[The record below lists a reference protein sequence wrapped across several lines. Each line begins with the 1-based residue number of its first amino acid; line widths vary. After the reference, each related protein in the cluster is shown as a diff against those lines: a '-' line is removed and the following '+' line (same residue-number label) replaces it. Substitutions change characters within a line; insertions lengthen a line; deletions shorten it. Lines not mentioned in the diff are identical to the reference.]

1 MPALLN
7 AVPASLLRGCGAKAE
22 GPPRHSAANFSSGV
36 SLARGSFRICN
47 MLGLKLIPEVCSV
60 QLFIVC
66 SSDGCSRTTA
76 RTIRRCR
83 VSDVRVLSWR
93 LQCLSLTH
101 AARVM
106 PSGRTRRLPGRLQR
120 SPDPSLEPVTGQV
133 RPALHPSCVPGKAP
147 PSPLRPAYCLPHRLF
162 FAPPPPPLS
171 PSFPTFPHARRRRCS
186 S

>member
-7 AVPASLLRGCGAKAE
+7 AVPAPRLRGCGAKGGRPSALTPQRTFRAE
-22 GPPRHSAANFSSGV
+22 SASHVDRSESATCFW
-36 SLARGSFRICN
+36 LE
-47 MLGLKLIPEVCSV
+47 LIPEVCSV

-83 VSDVRVLSWR
+83 VSDFRVLSWR

-133 RPALHPSCVPGKAP
+133 RPALHPSCVPGKPP
-147 PSPLRPAYCLPHRLF
+147 PSHLRPAYRLPHRLF
-162 FAPPPPPLS
+162 FAPPPPP
-171 PSFPTFPHARRRRCS
+171 PPPFPTFPHARRRRCS